1 MRSES
6 TALFTTDD
14 IELVRRAL
22 VQVRGRFLSWRRR
35 RLGLRGG
42 LLYVAG
48 SPLLLAVPVSLA
60 AGDVIAALASALALA
75 LVVIA
80 ARLNRRGMLER
91 LLAPERRYTR
101 ATRLPLQ
108 FLAILPLVAA
118 VWVIT
123 AIVVGHGWA
132 ISAVYAALA
141 VGGFVLAYRPVLPL
155 RSSEVAQLEDPA
167 LLRALQQAERQLL
180 SIEEAAMSIGNAELG
195 QRLQRIVDQSRTVLA
210 MLEQRPADLF
220 RSRRF
225 LQVHLDG
232 AERVAARYART
243 HPLARAGQLEA
254 SFRSILTHIEQAI
267 EKQRRQLLHRDAL
280 DLDVQITVLRRQL
293 AQQGIHPPQ

>member
-14 IELVRRAL
+14 VEMLRRTLGQA
-22 VQVRGRFLSWRRR
+22 RSRFLSWRRR

-42 LLYVAG
+42 LLYLAG
-48 SPLLLAVPVSLA
+48 SPLLLAVPVALVTGNLVDA
-60 AGDVIAALASALALA
+60 VAAALAFG
-75 LVVIA
+75 LVVVA

-108 FLAILPLVAA
+108 FLALVPLVAA
-118 VWVIT
+118 VLLT
-123 AIVVGHGWA
+123 AGVVVGHAWPLSLA
-132 ISAVYAALA
+132 FAALA
-141 VGGFVLAYRPVLPL
+141 AVGFVLAYRPGFPV
-155 RSSEVAQLEDPA
+155 RGVGTAKIDDPA

-180 SIEEAAMSIGNAELG
+180 SIEAVAMNIGNAELE
-195 QRLQRIVDQSRTVLA
+195 QRLRRIVDRARTVLA

-220 RSRRF
+220 RARQF

-232 AERVAARYART
+232 AERVAVRYART
-243 HPLARAGQLEA
+243 HPIARGGQLED
-254 SFRSILTHIEQAI
+254 SFGTVLTHIEQAI
-267 EKQRRQLLHRDAL
+267 EKQRQQLLRKDAF
-280 DLDVQITVLRRQL
+280 DLDVQITVLKRQL
-293 AQQGIHPPQ
+293 AQQGIH